1 MMYEKE
7 VAGELRGLVNRSDE
21 DYFYLGAGTFDVP
34 SENGCF
40 GIEFDS
46 GERFIVIIQQV
57 SE

>member
-1 MMYEKE
+1 MYEKE